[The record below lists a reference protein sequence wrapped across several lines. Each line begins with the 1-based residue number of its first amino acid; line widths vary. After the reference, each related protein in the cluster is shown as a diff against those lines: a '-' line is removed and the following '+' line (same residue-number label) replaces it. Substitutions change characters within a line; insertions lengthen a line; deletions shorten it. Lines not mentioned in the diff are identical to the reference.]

1 MRISILTDNHSLDE
15 RYKAERGFSCHI
27 AFGGHEILFDTGISG
42 AALDNAAAMG
52 VDLSR
57 VKFVV
62 LSHAHFDHVRGFLR
76 FAEQGYEGY
85 KLLVHRSFFTHKYID
100 RGDTLM
106 YIGNAF
112 SPEFLW
118 EKRIPHALI
127 KTDLYPL
134 EEENAADF
142 LMGNIGR
149 HADFEAID
157 PSFFKNVAGAFV
169 PDDFCDEL
177 AYVAVTSEGL
187 VIVTGCGH
195 NGIVNTC
202 EEAVAR
208 FHRPVCAVIGGTHL
222 MSAAADRTEATIRYF
237 NAHPEIRLVA
247 ACHCTGEEAGEA
259 FAARCRA
266 YRPIGAGA
274 VIELTD

>member
-1 MRISILTDNHSLDE
+1 MRVSILMDNNSVSD

-42 AALDNAAAMG
+42 AAMDNAAIMG

-76 FAEQGYEGY
+76 FAGEYEGY
-85 KLLVHRSFFTHKYID
+85 KLLMHSSFFTRKYID

-127 KTDLYPL
+127 KADVYPL
-134 EEENAADF
+134 EEENATDF

-149 HADFEAID
+149 RVGFETID
-157 PSFFKNVAGAFV
+157 PSFLKSDGGAFV

-177 AYVAVTSEGL
+177 TYVAVTSEGL
-187 VIVTGCGH
+187 VIVSGCGH
-195 NGIVNTC
+195 NGIVNIC
-202 EEAVAR
+202 EEAAAR
-208 FHRPVCAVIGGTHL
+208 FQAPVCAVIGGTHL
-222 MSAAADRTEATIRYF
+222 MSADPERTEETIRYF
-237 NAHPEIRLVA
+237 NAHPEIRFVA
-247 ACHCTGEEAGEA
+247 ACHCTGEDAAQA

-274 VIELTD
+274 VIDLKD